1 MHPSYKNYKAFFSIR
16 NGFRGAW
23 FQLIFFHLNDVDII
37 VKWTEIGKLIF
48 FFFLVTNA
56 HLMSPCAVA
65 VNPIVLTTHL

>member
-1 MHPSYKNYKAFFSIR
+1 MDR
-16 NGFRGAW
+16 DW
-23 FQLIFFHLNDVDII
+23 ETD
-37 VKWTEIGKLIF
+37 